1 MSKASLIQR
10 WVFVLGFLFCNLH
23 KRTFDPVFRTLIAL
37 PIGWA
42 LFGICATIVYSVY
55 FSAVSQMVFLVV
67 LALTTLAL
75 FWANIRQGSLSRD
88 SILLGGASLVVLTGA
103 CFLVDLLRIVTMTPD
118 SSYMARFGQNIGL
131 GNYEASRM
139 VFTMWGP
146 LVPFIHSI
154 TNLLDQKLYW
164 QYQPVLSLDLVAI
177 VFYTVYTIIREQQ
190 SILQSFVAATVLVSL
205 MALSNI
211 FLFHVFYIHVNII
224 SALYMYLFVFALVK
238 MQQQPGRA
246 YELLALL
253 SLIAFSLVRLE
264 APLFVIVILLVTTF
278 RQGWSYVTRLKLII
292 PFVVLF
298 VAWYARVYFILPEV
312 PSPFPSATDLL
323 TKELVVAVISV
334 LVGFGLFAVVTGLK
348 VLDPIV
354 KRTPFVTL
362 IGLLLVSVT
371 FTIIKPEHMLT
382 SLESIVRNILLD
394 GDWGLTWYV
403 IFFLAAELYF
413 ASRDAT
419 ERHLMFMLLVTY
431 ILLVYNLAYFTN
443 SYRIGATDSANRL
456 VLQALPLVLLYLSN
470 LRFAPLLRRFGKN
483 QEGMAH
489 GSEGTVVTY
498 TATDRCRWDALASK
512 PDP

>member
-1 MSKASLIQR
+1 MSKASLIQL
-10 WVFVLGFLFCNLH
+10 WVFVLGFLCCNLH
-23 KRTFDPVFRTLIAL
+23 KRTFDPVFRTLTAL

-42 LFGICATIVYSVY
+42 LFGICATIVYGVY
-55 FSAVSQMVFLVV
+55 FSAVSQMVLLVV
-67 LALTTLAL
+67 LALATLAL
-75 FWANIRQGSLSRD
+75 FWANITQGSLSRD

-118 SSYMARFGQNIGL
+118 SSYIARFGQNIGL

-139 VFTMWGP
+139 VFSMWGP

-164 QYQPVLSLDLVAI
+164 QYQPVLSLDFVAI
-177 VFYTVYTIIREQQ
+177 VFYTIYTVIREQK
-190 SILQSFVAATVLVSL
+190 SILQSCVAATVLVSL
-205 MALSNI
+205 MAISNI

-224 SALYMYLFVFALVK
+224 SALYMYLLVFALVK
-238 MQQQPGRA
+238 LQQQPGRA

-264 APLFVIVILLVTTF
+264 APLFVIVILLVTSF
-278 RQGWSYVTRLKLII
+278 RQGWSYVNRLKLII
-292 PFVVLF
+292 PFIVLF
-298 VAWYARVYFILPEV
+298 VAWHARVYFILPEN
-312 PSPFPSATDLL
+312 SDLL
-323 TKELVVAVISV
+323 TKQLAITFISV
-334 LVGFGLFAVVTGLK
+334 LVGFGLFTIVSGLK

-362 IGLLLVSVT
+362 IGLVLVSII
-371 FTIIKPEHMLT
+371 FTIIKPEHMLS
-382 SLESIVRNILLD
+382 SLKSIVRNILVD

-413 ASRDAT
+413 ARRDAT
-419 ERHLMFMLLVTY
+419 EHHLMFMVLVTY

-443 SYRIGATDSANRL
+443 SYRIGASDSANRL

-470 LRFAPLLRRFGKN
+470 LRFPPLLRRFGKN
-483 QEGMAH
+483 QEGIDH
-489 GSEGTVVTY
+489 GSEGTIVTN

>member
-1 MSKASLIQR
+1 MNKALLMQL
-10 WVFVLGFLFCNLH
+10 WVFVIGFLVCNLH
-23 KRTFDPVFRTLIAL
+23 KRTFDPAFRTLIAL

-55 FSAVSQMVFLVV
+55 FSAASQIVLLVV

-75 FWANIRQGSLSRD
+75 LLANITQGALSRD
-88 SILLGGASLVVLTGA
+88 SILLDKASLVILTGV
-103 CFLVDLLRIVTMTPD
+103 CFFVDLLRIITMTPD
-118 SSYMARFGQNIGL
+118 SSYIVRFRQNIGL
-131 GNYEASRM
+131 GNYEASRR
-139 VFTMWGP
+139 VFSMWGP

-164 QYQPVLSLDLVAI
+164 QFQPLLSLDLVAI

-190 SILQSFVAATVLVSL
+190 SILQSFVAVTVLVSF

-354 KRTPFVTL
+354 KRTPFLTL
-362 IGLLLVSVT
+362 MALVLASVT
-371 FTIIKPEHMLT
+371 FTTIKSEHMLT
-382 SLESIVRNILLD
+382 SLKSIVQNILVY
-394 GDWGLTWYV
+394 GNWGLTWYV
-403 IFFLAAELYF
+403 MFFLATERYF
-413 ASRDAT
+413 ARIHAPT
-419 ERHLMFMLLVTY
+419 ERHWMFMVLVTY
-431 ILLVYNLAYFTN
+431 ILLAYNLAYFTD
-443 SYRIGATDSANRL
+443 SYHIGAVDSANRL
-456 VLQALPLVLLYLSN
+456 VLQALPLVLLYLST
-470 LRFAPLLRRFGKN
+470 LQVRMF
-483 QEGMAH
+483 
-489 GSEGTVVTY
+489 
-498 TATDRCRWDALASK
+498 
-512 PDP
+512 

>member
-1 MSKASLIQR
+1 MSKASLIQL

-139 VFTMWGP
+139 VFSMWGP

-177 VFYTVYTIIREQQ
+177 VFYTIYTVIREQK
-190 SILQSFVAATVLVSL
+190 SILQSCVAATVLVSL
-205 MALSNI
+205 MAISNI

-238 MQQQPGRA
+238 LQQQPGRA

-264 APLFVIVILLVTTF
+264 APLFVIVILLVTSF
-278 RQGWSYVTRLKLII
+278 RQGWSYVNRLKLII
-292 PFVVLF
+292 PFTVLF
-298 VAWYARVYFILPEV
+298 VAWYARVYFILPEN
-312 PSPFPSATDLL
+312 SDLL
-323 TKELVVAVISV
+323 TKQLAITFISV
-334 LVGFGLFAVVTGLK
+334 LVGFGLFTIVSGLK

-371 FTIIKPEHMLT
+371 FTVIKPEHMLT

-419 ERHLMFMLLVTY
+419 ERHLMFMVLVTY

-470 LRFAPLLRRFGKN
+470 LRFPPLLRRFGKN
-483 QEGMAH
+483 QEGIDH

>member
-1 MSKASLIQR
+1 MSKASLIQL

-55 FSAVSQMVFLVV
+55 FSAVSQMVLLVV

-75 FWANIRQGSLSRD
+75 FWANITQGSLSRD

-139 VFTMWGP
+139 VFSMWGP

-164 QYQPVLSLDLVAI
+164 QYQPVLSLDFVAI
-177 VFYTVYTIIREQQ
+177 VFYTIYTVIREQK
-190 SILQSFVAATVLVSL
+190 SILQSCVAATVLVSL
-205 MALSNI
+205 MAISNI

-238 MQQQPGRA
+238 LQQQPGRA

-264 APLFVIVILLVTTF
+264 APLFVIIILLVTSF
-278 RQGWSYVTRLKLII
+278 RQGWSYVNRLKLII
-292 PFVVLF
+292 PFTVLF
-298 VAWYARVYFILPEV
+298 VAWHARVYFILPEN
-312 PSPFPSATDLL
+312 SDLL
-323 TKELVVAVISV
+323 TKQLAITFISV
-334 LVGFGLFAVVTGLK
+334 LVGFGLFTIVSGLK

-354 KRTPFVTL
+354 KRTPFLTL
-362 IGLLLVSVT
+362 IGLVLVSII

-382 SLESIVRNILLD
+382 SLKSIVRNILVD

-419 ERHLMFMLLVTY
+419 ERHLMFMVLVTY

-470 LRFAPLLRRFGKN
+470 LRFLPLLRRFGKN
-483 QEGMAH
+483 QEGIDH

>member
-1 MSKASLIQR
+1 MNKALLIQL
-10 WVFVLGFLFCNLH
+10 WIFIIGFLFCNLH
-23 KRTFDPVFRTLIAL
+23 KRTFDPAFRTLIAL

-55 FSAVSQMVFLVV
+55 FSAASQMVLLVV

-75 FWANIRQGSLSRD
+75 LLANITQGALSRD
-88 SILLGGASLVVLTGA
+88 SILLGGASLVVLTGV
-103 CFLVDLLRIVTMTPD
+103 CFFVDLLRIVTMTPD
-118 SSYMARFGQNIGL
+118 SSYIVRFGQNIGL
-131 GNYEASRM
+131 GNYEASRR
-139 VFTMWGP
+139 VFSMWGP

-211 FLFHVFYIHVNII
+211 FVFHFFYIHVNII
-224 SALYMYLFVFALVK
+224 SALYMYLFVFALLK

-334 LVGFGLFAVVTGLK
+334 LVGFGLFTIVTGLK
-348 VLDPIV
+348 VLDSIV
-354 KRTPFVTL
+354 KRTPFLTA
-362 IGLLLVSVT
+362 IGLVLMSII
-371 FTIIKPEHMLT
+371 FTTIKSEHMLT
-382 SLESIVRNILLD
+382 SLKSIVQNILVY
-394 GDWGLTWYV
+394 GNWGLTWYV
-403 IFFLAAELYF
+403 MFFLATELYF
-413 ASRDAT
+413 ARVHAPT
-419 ERHLMFMLLVTY
+419 ERHWMFMVLVTY
-431 ILLVYNLAYFTN
+431 ILLAYNLAYFTD
-443 SYRIGATDSANRL
+443 SYHIGAVDSANRL
-456 VLQALPLVLLYLSN
+456 VLQALPLVLLYLST
-470 LRFAPLLRRFGKN
+470 LQVRMF
-483 QEGMAH
+483 
-489 GSEGTVVTY
+489 
-498 TATDRCRWDALASK
+498 
-512 PDP
+512 

>member
-1 MSKASLIQR
+1 MSKASLIQL

-67 LALTTLAL
+67 LAMTTLAL

-139 VFTMWGP
+139 VFSMWGP

-164 QYQPVLSLDLVAI
+164 QYQPVLSLDFVAI
-177 VFYTVYTIIREQQ
+177 VFYTIYTVIREQK
-190 SILQSFVAATVLVSL
+190 SILQSCVAATVLVSL
-205 MALSNI
+205 MAISNI

-238 MQQQPGRA
+238 LQQQPGRA

-264 APLFVIVILLVTTF
+264 APLFVIIILLVTSF
-278 RQGWSYVTRLKLII
+278 RQGWSYVNRLKLII
-292 PFVVLF
+292 PFTVLF
-298 VAWYARVYFILPEV
+298 VAWHARVYFILPEN
-312 PSPFPSATDLL
+312 SDLL
-323 TKELVVAVISV
+323 TKQLAITFISV
-334 LVGFGLFAVVTGLK
+334 LVGFGLFTIVSGLK

-354 KRTPFVTL
+354 KRTPFLTL
-362 IGLLLVSVT
+362 IGLVLVSII

-382 SLESIVRNILLD
+382 SLKSIVRNILVD

-419 ERHLMFMLLVTY
+419 ERHLMFMVLVTY

-470 LRFAPLLRRFGKN
+470 LRFLPLLRRFGKN
-483 QEGMAH
+483 QEGIDH